1 MQPNNSGIK
10 PWQWTVTII
19 VIIALIVLG
28 VFVATRN
35 DDTETTNDQQ
45 PAQPQIAQ
53 ESNRLVVTDQFPGN
67 IVYITTVQLAQD
79 GFVVI
84 HKDNAG
90 APGAVIGSVY
100 FPKGIG
106 PTKVTLT
113 EKTVDGGT
121 YYAMLH
127 SDSNADKQFSETT
140 DATLK
145 DTKGM
150 VIMKSFKAR
159 LDLPED
165 KG

>member
-1 MQPNNSGIK
+1 MQPNNSGIR
-10 PWQWTVTII
+10 PWQWIVSIL

-28 VFVATRN
+28 VFIATRDN
-35 DDTETTNDQQ
+35 ESTDENQQ
-45 PAQPQIAQ
+45 PNRPQITQ
-53 ESNRLVVTDQFPGN
+53 DSNRLVVTDQFPGN
-67 IVYITTVQLAQD
+67 LVYITTVQLAAD

-84 HKDNAG
+84 HKDKNG
-90 APGAVIGSVY
+90 TPGDIIGSVY

-121 YYAMLH
+121 YYAVLH
-127 SDSNADKQFSETT
+127 TDSNGDKIFSASA

-145 DTKGM
+145 DAQGA
-150 VIMKSFKAR
+150 VIWKSFKAR